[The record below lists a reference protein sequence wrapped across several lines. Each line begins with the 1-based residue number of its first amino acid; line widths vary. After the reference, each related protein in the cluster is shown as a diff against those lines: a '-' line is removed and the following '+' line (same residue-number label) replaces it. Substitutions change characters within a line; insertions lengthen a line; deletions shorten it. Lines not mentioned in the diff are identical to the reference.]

1 MAILFFDSS
10 SLVKRY
16 VAETGT
22 AWVQELTDQ
31 AAGHRRFIAQI
42 TGVEMIAAVTRRLRR
57 GDLAP
62 AEAATALA
70 EIQADFGRDYLLL
83 EASLPRVRE
92 AMALAERHGL
102 RGYDAVQLATALFL
116 RGRCRA
122 AGMPDPI
129 LIAADGELNR
139 AAGAEGF
146 TVDDPNQHP

>member
-10 SLVKRY
+10 GLVKRY
-16 VAETGT
+16 VAEAGT
-22 AWVQELTDQ
+22 AWVQGLTNPST
-31 AAGHRRFIAQI
+31 GHRRFIAQI
-42 TGVEMIAAVTRRLRR
+42 TGVEMMAAVTRRLRR

-83 EASLPRVRE
+83 EVSLPRVRE

-102 RGYDAVQLATALFL
+102 RGYDAVQLAMALFL
-116 RGRCRA
+116 RGRCRLS
-122 AGMPDPI
+122 GMPDPL

-146 TVDDPNQHP
+146 TVDDPNRHP